1 MTPHPIHTIGIVGTG
16 QMGAGIALVA
26 AGAGCDVLLYDVHA
40 GSLDAALER
49 IQKGYAKQIQDGIIS
64 MAEGD
69 SALNRI
75 RTTRTLGEMVDRHLI
90 LEAAPETIKLK
101 CDIFRQLGAICKPE
115 VILASNTSSISIT
128 KLGAMSGRDTL
139 VAGMHFMNPVPV
151 MKLVE
156 LIRGLRTSDETIARL
171 SSLAE
176 RMGKI
181 PVESKDSPGFIVNR
195 LLMPMINEAIFALAE
210 GIATAEM
217 IDKAMT
223 YGTNHPIGPLAL
235 ADRIGLDTVL
245 HICEILYQ
253 ELGDQKFRPCPL
265 LRKYVE
271 AGWLGRKS
279 AQGFYIYPHSSTSKD
294 RVT

>member
-1 MTPHPIHTIGIVGTG
+1 MAQDTIQTIGVIGAG

-26 AGAGCDVLLYDVHA
+26 ARAGCEVLLHDIHA
-40 GSLDAALER
+40 GSLDAAIER
-49 IQKGYAKQIQDGIIS
+49 IHKGFAKQIQEGLIS
-64 MAEGD
+64 TSEGE
-69 SALNRI
+69 SALRRI
-75 RTTRTLGEMVDRHLI
+75 RTTQTLGEMADRHLI
-90 LEAAPETIKLK
+90 LEAAPEILEIK
-101 CDIFRQLGAICKPE
+101 CDLFRQLGAICKPE
-115 VILASNTSSISIT
+115 VVFASNTSSISIT
-128 KLGAMSGRDTL
+128 KLGAMSGRDAL

-156 LIRGLRTSDETIARL
+156 LIRGLRTSDETIALLSRL
-171 SSLAE
+171 AD

-195 LLMPMINEAIFALAE
+195 LLMPMVNEAIFALAE
-210 GIATAEM
+210 GIATADM

-223 YGTNHPIGPLAL
+223 HGTNHPIGPLAL

-253 ELGDQKFRPCPL
+253 EFGDPKFRPCPL

-279 AQGFYIYPHSSTSKD
+279 ARGFYIYPHSSMSKD
-294 RVT
+294 TVT

>member
-1 MTPHPIHTIGIVGTG
+1 MPRDAIQTIGVVGAG
-16 QMGAGIALVA
+16 QMGAGIAFVSAL
-26 AGAGCDVLLYDVHA
+26 AGCEVLLYDIHA
-40 GSLDAALER
+40 GSLDSALER
-49 IQKGYAKQIQDGIIS
+49 IHKGVAKQIQ
-64 MAEGD
+64 EGLITVSKGE
-69 SALNRI
+69 SALKRI
-75 RTTRTLGEMVDRHLI
+75 QTTQSLDEMVDRHVI
-90 LEAAPETIKLK
+90 LEAAPEILDMK
-101 CDIFRQLGAICKPE
+101 CELFRQLGLICKPE
-115 VILASNTSSISIT
+115 VVFASNTSSISIT
-128 KLGAMSGRDTL
+128 KLGAMSGRDAQ

-156 LIRGLRTSDETIARL
+156 LIRGLRTSDETIVL
-171 SSLAE
+171 LAGLAD

-181 PVESKDSPGFIVNR
+181 VVESKDSPGFIVNR
-195 LLMPMINEAIFALAE
+195 LLMPMVNEAIFALAE

-223 YGTNHPIGPLAL
+223 HGTNHPVGPLAL

-245 HICEILYQ
+245 NICEILYQ

-279 AQGFYIYPHSSTSKD
+279 ARGFYSYQHS
-294 RVT
+294 

>member
-1 MTPHPIHTIGIVGTG
+1 
-16 QMGAGIALVA
+16 
-26 AGAGCDVLLYDVHA
+26 
-40 GSLDAALER
+40 
-49 IQKGYAKQIQDGIIS
+49 
-64 MAEGD
+64 
-69 SALNRI
+69 
-75 RTTRTLGEMVDRHLI
+75 MVDRHLI

-101 CDIFRQLGAICKPE
+101 CDIFRQLGEICKPE

-139 VAGMHFMNPVPV
+139 VAGMHFMNPVAV

-156 LIRGLRTSDETIARL
+156 LIRGLRTSDETISRL

-210 GIATAEM
+210 DIATAEM

-279 AQGFYIYPHSSTSKD
+279 ARGFYIYQPSNT
-294 RVT
+294 

>member
-1 MTPHPIHTIGIVGTG
+1 MPQEAIHNIGIVGAG

-26 AGAGCDVLLYDVHA
+26 ARAGCEVLLYDVHT

-49 IQKGYAKQIQDGIIS
+49 IRKGFAKQLQEGLIS
-64 MAEGD
+64 ITEEK
-69 SALNRI
+69 SALRRI
-75 RTTRTLGEMVDRHLI
+75 RTTHTLEEMADRQLV
-90 LEAAPETIKLK
+90 LEAAPEILETK
-101 CDIFRQLGAICKPE
+101 CDLFRQLGTICKPE
-115 VILASNTSSISIT
+115 VVLASNTSSISIT
-128 KLGAMSGRDTL
+128 KLGAMSRREPL

-156 LIRGLRTSDETIARL
+156 LVRGLRTSDETIALL
-171 SSLAE
+171 SGLAV

-195 LLMPMINEAIFALAE
+195 LLMPMVNEAIFAFAE
-210 GIATAEM
+210 GIATADM

-223 YGTNHPIGPLAL
+223 HGTNHPIGPLAL

-245 HICEILYQ
+245 HICEILFQ
-253 ELGDQKFRPCPL
+253 EFGDTKFRPCPL

-279 AQGFYIYPHSSTSKD
+279 GKGFYTYQP
-294 RVT
+294 

>member
-1 MTPHPIHTIGIVGTG
+1 MAPPTIHTIGVVGAG

-26 AGAGCDVLLYDVHA
+26 ARSACEVLLYDIHA

-49 IQKGYAKQIQDGIIS
+49 IHKGYAKQIQDGLIPAS
-64 MAEGD
+64 EAE
-69 SALNRI
+69 SALRRI
-75 RTTRTLGEMVDRHLI
+75 RTTQSLDDMSNRHLI
-90 LEAAPETIKLK
+90 LEAAPEVMELK
-101 CDIFRQLGAICKPE
+101 CELFQQLGAICKPDV
-115 VILASNTSSISIT
+115 VIASNTSSISIT
-128 KLGAMSGRDTL
+128 KLGAVSGRDAK

-156 LIRGLRTSDETIARL
+156 LVRGLRTSDETISLL
-171 SSLAE
+171 SSMVE

-195 LLMPMINEAIFALAE
+195 LLMPMVNEAIFALAE
-210 GIATAEM
+210 GIAPADM
-217 IDKAMT
+217 IDKAMIH
-223 YGTNHPIGPLAL
+223 GTNHPIGPLAL

-253 ELGDQKFRPCPL
+253 DLGDPKFRPCPL

-279 AQGFYIYPHSSTSKD
+279 ARGFYIYQHS
-294 RVT
+294 

>member
-1 MTPHPIHTIGIVGTG
+1 MAQDTIQTIGVVGAG

-40 GSLDAALER
+40 GALDSALER
-49 IQKGYAKQIQDGIIS
+49 IHKGYAKQIQEGLIS
-64 MAEGD
+64 TSEGD
-69 SALNRI
+69 SALSRI
-75 RTTRTLGEMVDRHLI
+75 RKTRTLGEMVDRHLI

-101 CDIFRQLGAICKPE
+101 CHIFRQLGAICKPE

-128 KLGAMSGRDTL
+128 KLGAMSRRDAL

-294 RVT
+294 TVT